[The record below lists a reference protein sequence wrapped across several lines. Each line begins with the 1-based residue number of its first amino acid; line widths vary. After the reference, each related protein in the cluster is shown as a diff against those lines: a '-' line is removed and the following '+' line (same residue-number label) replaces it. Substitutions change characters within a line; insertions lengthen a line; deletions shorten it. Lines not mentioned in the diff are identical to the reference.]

1 MKAAIL
7 ISKVVHELLDF
18 AERAIVYGR
27 RRFGVWD
34 NAAPLIGDRAV
45 WFGCVEFRCHRH
57 RFNRFDGCNGFD
69 DQSRRLAL
77 ACGGEAQGR
86 NAGDPSRGGDWLG

>member
-34 NAAPLIGDRAV
+34 DAAPLIGDRAV
-45 WFGCVEFRCHRH
+45 CWLWHAAARHKAVMPAIHRAAEI
-57 RFNRFDGCNGFD
+57 G
-69 DQSRRLAL
+69 
-77 ACGGEAQGR
+77 
-86 NAGDPSRGGDWLG
+86 LGNFMECFLRAAEQFIIGSGIAAFVFTVR